1 MWTVND
7 VLINPYP
14 FYCIKRVWIDQNKKG
29 MDQPRRHWRS
39 TLYVF
44 GRLFEQIC
52 QLPVMCGATT
62 TNDAIKAFRYAQ
74 QRHLMHYVVKWVLTL
89 SKFYPNFIEIKI
101 NFLICKVNGQWH
113 QMHLFQAYLLT
124 RYIRTYSCQF
134 LQPKLGSAIILTKV
148 LQGVSAIVGFHLVR
162 SPAWY
167 SMI

>member
-1 MWTVND
+1 MTSWSIHT
-7 VLINPYP
+7 LFTALKGYGLTKT
-14 FYCIKRVWIDQNKKG
+14 KRVWINQDVIDGQRCMFLVVYLLFLKL
-29 MDQPRRHWRS
+29 
-39 TLYVF
+39 TYI
-44 GRLFEQIC
+44 FEQIC

-89 SKFYPNFIEIKI
+89 SKFYPNFIQIKI

-124 RYIRTYSCQF
+124 RYIHTYSCQF

-148 LQGVSAIVGFHLVR
+148 LQGVSAIHTG
-162 SPAWY
+162 
-167 SMI
+167 